1 MCFCGSLRGFVNH
14 LAGRCHGFAKDPQ
27 GVISPVALFASRHD
41 SLFDMVITRN
51 VPSSDLPSPLSRE
64 ALADAVEAIARAQDR
79 AAFAILFQHF
89 APKIKSYVLKL
100 GANSAEA
107 EEVAQ
112 DAMLTVWRKAASFDR
127 TQASVST
134 WIFTIARN
142 RRIDVIRKERR
153 PEFDPSD
160 PMLTPDNEPLPDAAL
175 SVSERQE
182 RLEKAIRTLP
192 PEQLDIIR
200 EAFFKAKTHAE
211 IAEATR
217 LPLGTVKSRLR
228 LAFGRL
234 RRALAGEN
242 IEGEDL

>member
-1 MCFCGSLRGFVNH
+1 
-14 LAGRCHGFAKDPQ
+14 
-27 GVISPVALFASRHD
+27 
-41 SLFDMVITRN
+41 MVLTRN
-51 VPSSDLPSPLSRE
+51 APNAGQGAPPSRE
-64 ALADAVEAIARAQDR
+64 ALADAVEAIARTEDR
-79 AAFAILFQHF
+79 QAFALLFRHF

-100 GANSAEA
+100 GASGAEA

-112 DAMLTVWRKAASFDR
+112 DALLTVWRKAASFDR

-153 PEFDPSD
+153 PEFDPTD
-160 PMLTPDNEPLPDAAL
+160 PMLTPDNGPQPDVAL
-175 SVSERQE
+175 SISERQD
-182 RLEKAIRTLP
+182 RLEQAIRTLP
-192 PEQLDIIR
+192 PEQLDLVQ
-200 EAFFKAKTHAE
+200 EAFFKARTHVE
-211 IAEATR
+211 IAEASQ

-242 IEGEDL
+242 IEAEDL